1 MLNTLC
7 GGRTRTSLAAAL
19 VVVAMMAMPSC
30 TTADTGAPRVLP
42 TDASSE
48 QPTSTAVDPSPSSA
62 KPTPTTAPGTT
73 PTTLDAGT
81 KPTTAPVPAPAAP
94 LKWGPCDK
102 DLTGPS
108 GIDTSLVDC
117 TTIAVPLDYTNPS
130 SASINIAMV
139 RYSASG
145 SGKKIG
151 SLLMNPGGP
160 GGSGRSFLIG
170 VVAQNE
176 AKITDLHDRFDMIG
190 FDPRGVDGS
199 NGLSCVDGATLDK
212 QFDVDISPETPEEK
226 AFAKNLDDQITNACK
241 AKYGDDFLKQ
251 INTEAT
257 ARDMDRIRAAVG
269 DDKLSYLGI
278 SYGTYLGSV
287 YATLFPDKVRALVLD
302 GAFDPIGED
311 ELTGNLIQMKGFEG
325 AFQNWLAWCG
335 TNPVCAFGPTDV
347 EARWLQLRQQ
357 LDDKPLPGDA
367 TRTVNQGTFITA
379 TIASLYEKAQGWPA
393 LGAALRAAANGDGS
407 LLLTLADSQSG
418 RRDDGTY
425 DSLGTAFGVISCESG
440 IAGAPPADKE
450 AAAGALRAVSPHF
463 SFSASADGF
472 GSCDGLPPAP
482 PAAPFSYSGS
492 GPILVIGGKNDPATP
507 FQWAEKMAKD
517 LGPKASL
524 LTYNG
529 EGHSTWLESDCA
541 DAAISA
547 TLLELTAVGARDCAA
562 QAQSAEP
569 LPAWMGTLPAI
580 PGVAAANID
589 DLIPLLGL
597 EQGGIRGRVGLS
609 TLNEAAAAAAINS
622 ALVSTGWKS
631 LGGQNNVRNYSKKV
645 GGDTLALVVA
655 PVGLSKLSAGSP
667 FTKEI
672 AEHLNDFG
680 KTIIIYGTPL

>member
-1 MLNTLC
+1 M
-7 GGRTRTSLAAAL
+7 
-19 VVVAMMAMPSC
+19 VVLAMMAMASC
-30 TTADTGAPRVLP
+30 TTADTGAPTVQP
-42 TDASSE
+42 ADATSE
-48 QPTSTAVDPSPSSA
+48 QSTSTAVSGSSPTIAESA
-62 KPTPTTAPGTT
+62 ITT
-73 PTTLDAGT
+73 PSVPPPSATTTPAGT
-81 KPTTAPVPAPAAP
+81 KPASAPTPAAT
-94 LKWGPCDK
+94 LTWAPCDK
-102 DLTGPS
+102 DLTDTS

-117 TTIAVPLDYTNPS
+117 TTLPVPLDYANPA
-130 SASINIAMV
+130 SATIKIALV
-139 RYSASG
+139 RYRASG
-145 SGKKIG
+145 SGKRIG

-160 GGSGRSFLIG
+160 GGSGRQFLVS

-199 NGLSCVDGATLDK
+199 NGLSCVDSTTLDK
-212 QFDVDISPETPEEK
+212 KFEVDITPETPEEK
-226 AFAKNLDDQITNACK
+226 AFAKSLNQQITSACK

-251 INTEAT
+251 INTEST

-287 YATLFPDKVRALVLD
+287 YATLFPDRVRALVLD

-311 ELTGNLIQMKGFEG
+311 ELTGNLIQMKGFEN

-357 LDDKPLPGDA
+357 LDDKAIAGDA

-379 TIASLYEKAQGWPA
+379 TIASLYQKAQGWPA

-407 LLLTLADSQSG
+407 LLLMLADSQSG

-440 IAGAPPADKE
+440 IVGAPPADKE
-450 AAAGALRAVSPHF
+450 AAAAALRAVSPHL
-463 SFSASADGF
+463 SFSASADDF
-472 GSCDGLPPAP
+472 GSCEGLPVAPA
-482 PAAPFSYSGS
+482 AAPFSYGGI

-524 LTYNG
+524 LAYSG

-541 DAAISA
+541 DAAINA
-547 TLLELTAVGARDCAA
+547 ILLDLTTTGAKDCAA
-562 QAQSAEP
+562 QAQSAVP
-569 LPAWMGTLPAI
+569 LPEWLGTLPAM
-580 PGVAAANID
+580 PSLAPTNID

-597 EQGGIRGRVGLS
+597 EQGGIRGRAGLS
-609 TLNEAAAAAAINS
+609 TLNEAAASAAANS
-622 ALVSTGWKS
+622 SLVAAGWKS

-645 GGDTLALVVA
+645 GAETLSLVVA
-655 PVGLSKLSAGSP
+655 PIGLSKLSAGSP

-672 AEHLNDFG
+672 AEHLNEFG